1 MKIDISNEFYSI
13 SDDEIIEFVNNWAIE
28 NYGVVLVGDDAK
40 ILRNRKTDT
49 IVVYYEGTYIE
60 ELDSNAQTVSL
71 SKTDARISDE
81 SFDENLLETDWKKYL
96 NARIPNYLEF
106 FKKSRFNKIG
116 EYVAKERIALEKEIS
131 TFAATDQDIERE
143 R

>member
-1 MKIDISNEFYSI
+1 MKIDISNEFYAI
-13 SDDEIIEFVNNWAIE
+13 SDEEIIDFVNNWAIE
-28 NYGVVLVGDDAK
+28 NYGKVLVGDDAR

-49 IVVYYEGTYIE
+49 IVVYYEGAYVE
-60 ELDSNAQTVSL
+60 ELDTNAQTVSL
-71 SKTDARISDE
+71 SKTGSRISDE
-81 SFDENLLETDWKKYL
+81 SFDENLLEIDWRKYL